1 MQYLATFAISVVA
14 FIIGCR
20 IRRKRGKII
29 DRQFAN
35 KLALAAGGIGASA
48 GGMVL
53 PTVWLLISWG
63 IRGGPWQDNLPPG
76 FEIGFMMTVLP
87 LGGSL
92 LLLHAVYSLIEHLDS
107 D

>member
-1 MQYLATFAISVVA
+1 MQYLATFVISVAA
-14 FIIGCR
+14 FIIGYR
-20 IRRKRGKII
+20 LRRKRNKPI

-53 PTVWLLISWG
+53 PTVWLLISWAL
-63 IRGGPWQDNLPPG
+63 RGGSWQDNLPPG

-87 LGGSL
+87 LGGAL
-92 LLLHAVYSLIEHLDS
+92 LLLHAVYSFIEHLES
-107 D
+107 E